1 MVKKLIKIIDMKYL
15 KYILSTLMLV
25 IALNSNAQLN
35 SLTKQEKKEGWKLL
49 FDGKTTTGW
58 HYYNGAKTGTAWK
71 ISEGAISLDA
81 EGKVKGVNGNLV
93 TDDEFENFELSIEW
107 NISACGNSGILFNV
121 VEDTKY
127 SEPYFTGPEMQVLD
141 NTCHPDAKII
151 KHQAGELY
159 DLISSQKVSVKPAGE
174 WNVARIIS
182 NKGHLELWLNEVKQ
196 VETTMF
202 TPEWDAL
209 VAGSK
214 FKTMPGFAKAR
225 KGKIC
230 LQEHG
235 NKVSY
240 RNIKI
245 RELK

>member
-1 MVKKLIKIIDMKYL
+1 MKIFRMV
-15 KYILSTLMLV
+15 LSWMVMT
-25 IALNSNAQLN
+25 IAFNLNAQQN
-35 SLTKQEKKEGWKLL
+35 TLTEREKMEGWKLL
-49 FDGKTTTGW
+49 FDGKSTSGW
-58 HYYNGAKTGTAWK
+58 HYYNGSATGSAWK
-71 ISEGAISLDA
+71 ISEGSIYLDVD
-81 EGKVKGVNGNLV
+81 GKVKGVNGNLV
-93 TDDEFENFELSIEW
+93 TDQEFENFELNIDW

-121 VEDTKY
+121 VEDAKY
-127 SEPYFTGPEMQVLD
+127 SEPFLTGPEMQVLD

-159 DLISSQKVSVKPAGE
+159 DLIASQKVSVKPAGE
-174 WNVARIIS
+174 WNVSRIIS
-182 NKGHLELWLNEVKQ
+182 NKGHLEFWLNGVKQ
-196 VETTMF
+196 IETTMY
-202 TPEWDAL
+202 TPEWDAM

-235 NKVSY
+235 NKVAY

>member
-1 MVKKLIKIIDMKYL
+1 MKFL
-15 KYILSTLMLV
+15 KYTLSALLVV
-25 IALNSNAQLN
+25 IALSLNAQLN
-35 SLTKQEKKEGWKLL
+35 TLSNQEKKDGWKLL

-71 ISEGAISLDA
+71 IADGAISLDLD
-81 EGKVKGVNGNLV
+81 GKVKGVNGNLV
-93 TDDEFENFELSIEW
+93 TDDEFENFELSVEW

-121 VEDTKY
+121 IEDAKY
-127 SEPYFTGPEMQVLD
+127 GEPYLTGPEMQVLD

-159 DLISSQKVSVKPAGE
+159 DLIASQKVSVKPAGE
-174 WNVARIIS
+174 WNVSRIIS
-182 NKGHLELWLNEVKQ
+182 NKGHLEFWLNDVKQ
-196 VETTMF
+196 VETTMY
-202 TPEWDAL
+202 TPEWDAMI
-209 VAGSK
+209 AGSK
-214 FKTMPGFAKAR
+214 FKTMAGFGKAK
-225 KGKIC
+225 KGKLC